1 MSTGSSKGLAAI
13 RVPTPFRPKYLQ
25 LDRKVLCFQRGCRPQ
40 SAQICLSAANSGLAQ
55 PSAGPD
61 ELTERQ
67 MDGVTAGAGKVSMND
82 FHFVMRNNS
91 SSPGLRDG
99 GQVATTLTIV
109 RGPGGF
115 PVETVLLDGGLFEV
129 Q

>member
-1 MSTGSSKGLAAI
+1 MRTLLFAGFLLGSF
-13 RVPTPFRPKYLQ
+13 V
-25 LDRKVLCFQRGCRPQ
+25 
-40 SAQICLSAANSGLAQ
+40 SAASAEPLAQ
-55 PSAGPD
+55 PSAGPA
-61 ELTERQ
+61 EPTERQ

>member
-1 MSTGSSKGLAAI
+1 VRMLPFAGLLLGSF
-13 RVPTPFRPKYLQ
+13 V
-25 LDRKVLCFQRGCRPQ
+25 
-40 SAQICLSAANSGLAQ
+40 SAASAEPLAQ

-67 MDGVTAGAGKVSMND
+67 MGGVTAAAGKVSMND
-82 FHFVMRNNS
+82 FHFAMRNNS

>member
-1 MSTGSSKGLAAI
+1 MRMLPFAGLLLGSF
-13 RVPTPFRPKYLQ
+13 V
-25 LDRKVLCFQRGCRPQ
+25 
-40 SAQICLSAANSGLAQ
+40 SAASAEPLAQ

>member
-1 MSTGSSKGLAAI
+1 VRMLPFAGLLLGSF
-13 RVPTPFRPKYLQ
+13 V
-25 LDRKVLCFQRGCRPQ
+25 
-40 SAQICLSAANSGLAQ
+40 SAASAEPLAQ
-55 PSAGPD
+55 PSAEP
-61 ELTERQ
+61 TERQ

-109 RGPGGF
+109 RGPDGF

-129 Q
+129 E

>member
-1 MSTGSSKGLAAI
+1 MKAALVVAAALALGAAAAAAPSAQARSECDEWICGSNGPDPYGFAEAAASTGP
-13 RVPTPFRPKYLQ
+13 V
-25 LDRKVLCFQRGCRPQ
+25 
-40 SAQICLSAANSGLAQ
+40 
-55 PSAGPD
+55 
-61 ELTERQ
+61 ELTEHQ
-67 MDGVTAGAGKVSMND
+67 MDRVTAGAGKVSMND